1 MTDSNEIINDRTP
14 DMGFD
19 MKSVSGVLGL
29 GRRK

>member
-19 MKSVSGVLGL
+19 MKFVSGVLGL
-29 GRRK
+29 KRRK